1 MKNAKVKEIVVPAV
15 SLFLICAAVTAL
27 LALTNQV
34 TAPRISQLAIET
46 ENRTKKYRQSQPL
59 YVERGTIFS
68 LVVHWLPFQARRLFV
83 F

>member
-34 TAPRISQLAIET
+34 T
-46 ENRTKKYRQSQPL
+46 ENFTACNRNRKQNKK
-59 YVERGTIFS
+59 
-68 LVVHWLPFQARRLFV
+68 
-83 F
+83 